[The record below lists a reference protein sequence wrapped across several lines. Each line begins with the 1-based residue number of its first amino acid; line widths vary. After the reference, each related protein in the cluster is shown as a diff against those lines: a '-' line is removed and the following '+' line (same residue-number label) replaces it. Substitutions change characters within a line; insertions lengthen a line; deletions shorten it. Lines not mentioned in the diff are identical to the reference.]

1 MNLWAKEEDLTV
13 YRGDALGVLAA
24 LPDDWVDA
32 VLTSPPYVDM
42 RPEYES
48 PKDWVRIFEELLR
61 VVNGPMLWNVGRKW
75 VEGCEDMWWLQLIDE
90 AKEAGWEH
98 WDTLV
103 WFKPNANP
111 IQGRIATNAH
121 EYVLAFGKEGA
132 EFDEEARRRPYA
144 IGSAERLRRRWVSSI
159 SVKDDG
165 EERSGARRSER
176 KGERRE
182 VNPAG
187 ARGASVLVHTTGK
200 EKGIKHPAPMCLDV
214 ALELVEFVCPAGG
227 TVLDPFAG
235 SGTTAIAARMR
246 QCNSVMIELSPD
258 YCAELVRRLSLVPRQ
273 MTLLP

>member
-13 YRGDALGVLAA
+13 YHAEVMACLPAF
-24 LPDDWVDA
+24 PDDWVDG

-42 RPEYES
+42 RPEYGT
-48 PKDWVRIFEELLR
+48 PTQWVPIFRELLR

-75 VEGCEDMWWLQLIDE
+75 VEGCEDMWWLALIDA
-90 AKEAGWEH
+90 AKEAGWQH

-121 EYVLAFGKEGA
+121 EYVLAFGKEGV

-165 EERSGARRSER
+165 QERSGARRAER
-176 KGERRE
+176 QGETRD
-182 VNPAG
+182 VNPRG
-187 ARGASVLVHTTGK
+187 ARGSSVLIHTTGK
-200 EKGIKHPAPMCLDV
+200 EKGINHPAPMALDV

-235 SGTTAIAARMR
+235 SGTTGIAARMR
-246 QCNSVMIELSPD
+246 QCNSVMIEERED
-258 YCAELVRRLSLVPRQ
+258 YCRELMRRLGQVPRQ
-273 MTLLP
+273 MTLLS

>member
-1 MNLWAKEEDLTV
+1 MNLWAREPDLWV
-13 YRGDALGVLAA
+13 YHGEAQATMAA
-24 LPDDWVDA
+24 LPDDWVDG
-32 VLTSPPYVDM
+32 VLTSPPYEDM
-42 RPEYES
+42 RPEYSS
-48 PKDWVRIFEELLR
+48 PKRWVEIFGQLHR

-75 VEGCEDMWWLQLIDE
+75 VDGCEDMWWLKIIDE

-132 EFDEEARRRPYA
+132 EFDEESRRRPYA

-159 SVKDDG
+159 SVKGDDA
-165 EERSGARRSER
+165 ERSGTRRTER
-176 KGERRE
+176 QGERRD
-182 VNPAG
+182 VNPNG
-187 ARGASVLVHTTGK
+187 ARGASVLVHSTGR
-200 EKGIKHPAPMCLDV
+200 EKGINHPAPMALDV

-246 QCNSVMIELSPD
+246 QCNSVLIEERED
-258 YCAELVRRLSLVPRQ
+258 YCREIVRRLSLVPRQ